1 MVLATSFT
9 EPTCGEDWNQWGGS
23 PHRNNVPEA
32 TGMPTEWEP
41 GDFDY
46 ETGQWNAE
54 TSKNI
59 AWVAALGSQSY
70 GNPVVSDGKIFVG
83 TNNGNGWLERYPAK
97 SRLGLPHRL

>member
-1 MVLATSFT
+1 MRSLSILFFFFAGFT
-9 EPTCGEDWNQWGGS
+9 LSVSKTASAKDWNQWGGS

-59 AWVAALGSQSY
+59 AWVAAL
-70 GNPVVSDGKIFVG
+70 
-83 TNNGNGWLERYPAK
+83 LPAQTTHLK
-97 SRLGLPHRL
+97 FRRVR